1 MVEIS
6 RSVLSL
12 YGVDLLDGVWRG
24 GAEPGVRGCQLRVS
38 REKRACAGECGA
50 EVGAIVEEC
59 AGAC

>member
-12 YGVDLLDGVWRG
+12 YGVDLLDDAWRSGV
-24 GAEPGVRGCQLRVS
+24 EPEEGGCQLKVS

-50 EVGAIVEEC
+50 GVGAIVDEC